1 MNEED
6 HGGVRWVGVSRGLYL
21 VGIGTFLLLT
31 TQDLLPP
38 SFWSEAIAYWPV
50 LLVAIGIRLLFERS
64 SAPWLVLLG
73 PLLVL
78 GTLMYVAMRGPGR
91 AEAESGWVSLRAD
104 RLPGLSAWTLEG
116 RLTLASLDVASRRLP
131 RGLLVEGRAT
141 DAGRHSVRVVE
152 EAETGVVRVSNSW
165 SGRTLFVLPGLRRA
179 RSELAVTTALPLTF
193 DLELTCTTMQ
203 IDVAAAAVSRLAFDG
218 ALNNVT
224 LRLGQP
230 SSDVRLDLDGSFNQ
244 VVLEVPAGTPVKVS
258 REGLLNLVDER
269 QRDRAQAA
277 RPGYSLRLD
286 GAFNRIVVRSAGK

>member
-1 MNEED
+1 MIEED
-6 HGGVRWVGVSRGLYL
+6 HGGVRWVSVSRGLYL

-64 SAPWLVLLG
+64 SAAWLVLLG

-91 AEAESGWVSLRAD
+91 PEAESRWTSLRAD
-104 RLPGLSAWTLEG
+104 RPGGLTAWTFAG
-116 RLTLASLDVASRRLP
+116 QLTLANLEVASRRLP
-131 RGLLVEGRAT
+131 RGVLVEGRGT
-141 DAGRHSVRVVE
+141 DAGRHSVRLVE
-152 EAETGVVRVSNSW
+152 EPGTGLVRVSNSW
-165 SGRTLFVLPGLRRA
+165 SGRTIFVLPGLWRA
-179 RSELAVTTALPLTF
+179 RTELAVTTALPVAF
-193 DLELTCTTMQ
+193 DLDLTLTTMQ
-203 IDVAAAAVSRLAFDG
+203 IDVATGAVSRLAFDG

-244 VVLEVPAGTPVKVS
+244 VVLEVPDGTPVKVS
-258 REGLLNLVDER
+258 REGFLNLVEER
-269 QRDRAQAA
+269 HRDRAQAV
-277 RPGYSLRLD
+277 RPGYTLRLD
-286 GAFNRIVVRSAGK
+286 GAFNRIVVRAAG